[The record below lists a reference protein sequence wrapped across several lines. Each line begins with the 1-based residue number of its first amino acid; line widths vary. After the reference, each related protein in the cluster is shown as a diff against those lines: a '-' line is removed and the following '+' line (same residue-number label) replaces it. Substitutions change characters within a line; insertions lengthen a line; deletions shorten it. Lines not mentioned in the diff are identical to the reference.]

1 MTTLLAEAIVMHFLL
16 GMLLHNVFEKA
27 GNKAY
32 NGIYFLFLLL
42 GMLLVINLQMNL
54 CRHDFHAFPCS

>member
-32 NGIYFLFLLL
+32 NGLEYIFV
-42 GMLLVINLQMNL
+42 LVVGYVT
-54 CRHDFHAFPCS
+54 CY